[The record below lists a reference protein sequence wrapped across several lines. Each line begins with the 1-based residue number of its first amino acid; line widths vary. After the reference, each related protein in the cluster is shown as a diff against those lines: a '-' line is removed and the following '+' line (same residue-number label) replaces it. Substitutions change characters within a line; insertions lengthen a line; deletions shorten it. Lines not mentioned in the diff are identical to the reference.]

1 MREVIMNL
9 KRLIWACML
18 GTTLIAT
25 VQAAEPVPPARVV
38 EVSPELRMLLG
49 SLVTEGDVAQLF
61 AHLRAS
67 MRAAAEGRQP
77 PPFPEALGKRL
88 EAAGNELQVRGLIA
102 GMALTRFVESAV
114 RDAVRELAPPPA
126 PRDSY

>member
-1 MREVIMNL
+1 MLQRTL
-9 KRLIWACML
+9 LILML
-18 GTTLIAT
+18 GTMLPATTL
-25 VQAAEPVPPARVV
+25 AAEPVPPAHV

-49 SLVTEGDVAQLF
+49 GLVTEGDVAQLF

-67 MRAAAEGRQP
+67 MRATAEGRQP

-88 EAAGNELQVRGLIA
+88 EAAGSELQVRSLIT
-102 GMALTRFVESAV
+102 GMVLTQFVERAV

-126 PRDSY
+126 LHDSY

>member
-1 MREVIMNL
+1 
-9 KRLIWACML
+9 ML
-18 GTTLIAT
+18 QRTLLMVMLMLSAAA
-25 VQAAEPVPPARVV
+25 QAAEPVAPVQPTPPPRV

-49 SLVTEGDVAQLF
+49 GVVTDNDVSQLF

-67 MRAAAEGRQP
+67 MRATAEGRPP

-88 EAAGNELQVRGLIA
+88 ELAGGELQVRGLIA
-102 GMALTRFVESAV
+102 GMALTQFVERAV

-126 PRDSY
+126 SRDGY

>member
-1 MREVIMNL
+1 MLQRTL
-9 KRLIWACML
+9 LILML
-18 GTTLIAT
+18 GTMPAAAL
-25 VQAAEPVPPARVV
+25 AAEPVPARV

-49 SLVTEGDVAQLF
+49 GLVTEADVAQLF

-67 MRAAAEGRQP
+67 MRATAEGRQP

-88 EAAGNELQVRGLIA
+88 EAAGGELQVRGLVA
-102 GMALTRFVESAV
+102 GMVLTQFVERAV

-126 PRDSY
+126 PRDGY

>member
-1 MREVIMNL
+1 
-9 KRLIWACML
+9 ML
-18 GTTLIAT
+18 QRTLLMMMLAAMLSLPA
-25 VQAAEPVPPARVV
+25 QAAEPVPPARV

-49 SLVTEGDVAQLF
+49 GVVTEDDVGQLF

-67 MRAAAEGRQP
+67 MRAAAEGRPP

-88 EAAGNELQVRGLIA
+88 EAAGSELQLRGLIA
-102 GMALTRFVESAV
+102 GMALTQFVERAV

-126 PRDSY
+126 ARDSY

>member
-1 MREVIMNL
+1 MLQRTLRMIML
-9 KRLIWACML
+9 AAML
-18 GTTLIAT
+18 SVPAL
-25 VQAAEPVPPARVV
+25 AAEPVPPARL

-49 SLVTEGDVAQLF
+49 GVVTEDDVGQLF

-67 MRAAAEGRQP
+67 MRAAAEGRPP

-88 EAAGNELQVRGLIA
+88 EAAGSELQLRGLIA
-102 GMALTRFVESAV
+102 GMALTQFVERAV

-126 PRDSY
+126 SRDGY

>member
-1 MREVIMNL
+1 MLQRTL
-9 KRLIWACML
+9 LILML
-18 GTTLIAT
+18 GTMLPATTL
-25 VQAAEPVPPARVV
+25 AAEPVPPAHV

-49 SLVTEGDVAQLF
+49 GLVTEGDVAQLF

-67 MRAAAEGRQP
+67 MRATAEGRQP

-88 EAAGNELQVRGLIA
+88 EAAGSELQVRSLIA
-102 GMALTRFVESAV
+102 GMVLTQFVERAV

-126 PRDSY
+126 LRDSY